1 VGKPAPS
8 RVVGKLDFGTADR
21 TTQQDF
27 PSRIKLGGH
36 SIGWSKIMLKDITAV
51 KYVRDY
57 KLRIKF
63 EDGVEGVIDVA
74 TLVEF
79 KGVFAPLVDPHYF
92 AQVAVNPEI
101 GTICWPNDADLDP
114 DVLYSEVTGEP
125 LPILEIA

>member
-1 VGKPAPS
+1 
-8 RVVGKLDFGTADR
+8 
-21 TTQQDF
+21 
-27 PSRIKLGGH
+27 
-36 SIGWSKIMLKDITAV
+36 MLKDIIAV
-51 KYVRDY
+51 EYIHDY

-79 KGVFAPLVDPHYF
+79 KGIFRPLSDPGYF

-125 LPILEIA
+125 LPILRIA